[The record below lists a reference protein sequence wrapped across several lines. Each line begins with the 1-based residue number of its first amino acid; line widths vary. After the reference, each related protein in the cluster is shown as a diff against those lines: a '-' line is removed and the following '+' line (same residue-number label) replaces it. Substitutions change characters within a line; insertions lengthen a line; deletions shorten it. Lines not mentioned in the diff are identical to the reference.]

1 MEAMD
6 LDGMEAPR
14 SHSPYRVPAKAGPER
29 TQGNHGETDRAMI
42 FATVALL
49 VASLIRL
56 GPPFAGHETF
66 GVEPTL
72 ALGATIGCAWVALRE
87 AFFRLQDI
95 RAARRA
101 VTMAHSRTTDRG
113 PLAP

>member
-1 MEAMD
+1 MD
-6 LDGMEAPR
+6 AINPDGAELSR
-14 SHSPYRVPAKAGPER
+14 SHSPYRVRADAVSDCAQVPRGDADPAM
-29 TQGNHGETDRAMI
+29 T

-56 GPPFAGHETF
+56 GPPFTGHEAF

-72 ALGATIGCAWVALRE
+72 ALGATLLCAWVALRE
-87 AFFRLQDI
+87 GYFRLQER

-101 VTMAHSRTTDRG
+101 GTMVESRSLD
-113 PLAP
+113 

>member
-1 MEAMD
+1 MD
-6 LDGMEAPR
+6 TIDPHDAEPPR
-14 SHSPYRVPAKAGPER
+14 SFSPYRVPAKPGIDGPPGAR
-29 TQGNHGETDRAMI
+29 AETDPAMI

-56 GPPFAGHETF
+56 GPPFAGREAF

-72 ALGATIGCAWVALRE
+72 ALGATLGCAWFALHE
-87 AFFRLQDI
+87 ALFRLLDL

-101 VTMAHSRTTDRG
+101 QVEDDGTITTD
-113 PLAP
+113 

>member
-1 MEAMD
+1 MVTMD
-6 LDGMEAPR
+6 TIDLHDAEPPR
-14 SHSPYRVPAKAGPER
+14 SYSPYRVPAKPGSDGSLGPR
-29 TQGNHGETDRAMI
+29 PDTDPAMI

-56 GPPFAGHETF
+56 GPPFAGHEAF

-72 ALGATIGCAWVALRE
+72 ALGATLGCAWFALRE
-87 AFFRLQDI
+87 GLFRLHDL

-101 VTMAHSRTTDRG
+101 PRG
-113 PLAP
+113 NDGTIAAN